1 MHAARRP
8 ILSHPRQ
15 RGFTLVELLVTITLG
30 LLVIAGIGQIYSAA
44 KHSYD
49 IQSSLARLQDTGRY
63 AVDAITQDVRRAG
76 YWGLTNMRA
85 AAPNGAVA
93 PNGTCAT
100 GDTTWGSM
108 VTEGIFGFND
118 GNGYACIT
126 NRLANSGDIL
136 AVRYA
141 DPNPATAT
149 AAAIAAAPQRLY
161 IRTAPAPIQTNLA
174 QGNPAGGAAA
184 IFSDHAVIAHAYYVR
199 NFSGSISC
207 AGSVPELVQVSLDGN
222 GQPARQ
228 GLVLGVER
236 LQFQFG
242 IDINGD
248 RSVNQYVN
256 ANAVAVAVGN
266 WNNVVSVRF
275 WILVRDECPEAGYV
289 NNNTYVMG
297 DVPNFQPND
306 NYRRQLFTSTV
317 ALRN

>member
-1 MHAARRP
+1 MHAARRL
-8 ILSHPRQ
+8 ILAHPRQ

-63 AVDAITQDVRRAG
+63 AVDAITQDVRHAG

-85 AAPNGAVA
+85 TVPNGAVV

-108 VTEGIFGFND
+108 VAEGIFGFND

-126 NRLANSGDIL
+126 NRVAQSGDIL

-141 DPNPATAT
+141 DPNPATA
-149 AAAIAAAPQRLY
+149 AAITAAPQRLY

-174 QGNPAGGAAA
+174 QGDPANGAAA

-207 AGSVPELVQVSLDGN
+207 AGSVPELVQVSLNN
-222 GQPARQ
+222 GQPQ
-228 GLVLGVER
+228 PLGLVLGVEH

-242 IDINGD
+242 LDTDGD

-256 ANAVAVAVGN
+256 ANAVGN

-289 NNNTYVMG
+289 NNSTYVMG
-297 DVPNFQPND
+297 DFPNFQPND

-317 ALRN
+317 ALRD